1 MRNVLAHNQVSA
13 RRFIERFK
21 TAFTTR
27 SDGSTWPKWNR
38 TWKHA
43 DQYFRALIRPGRR
56 KSITGLAK
64 RMNADQERL
73 ERFVRES
80 PWEHTE
86 VKRHLRA
93 TAPDIVQGSDAAV
106 IVDGMGIPKQ
116 GDHSVGVTDQWCGAS
131 GGVDNCQV
139 TINCTLA
146 RPGERCNA
154 DQVTWPLGSRLY
166 VPKEWTGEDDSVYDD
181 QHERE
186 RYAQLQEDAG
196 IPDDIEYQPKYDIAA
211 DLVEQAVQ
219 ADIDHACVLGDT
231 NFGRRSSFR
240 ERLRDLG
247 EPYLLEIET
256 SGLNVVPE
264 EAEVLEPGPTDGP
277 GPARQYH
284 TVPDEIETE
293 TAAEIVEDLDE
304 DDWTEVT
311 WNEGTNGDLT
321 GSFHRTRVRVCTDAY
336 FGRVGEE
343 TGWLLLQR
351 DHQSG
356 TNDGE
361 GELKAWMCWGLDEAS
376 LEELVTWAHLRWT
389 IEQFH
394 RDIKQILGADEFQG
408 RSWRGFH
415 HHMAVVLLTQAFVAS
430 QRLETGEEYAGFDS
444 FEEVAQQLVRV
455 AAVQRLMEKHGFDRE
470 TAEEVGIDMLRGF
483 SEWG

>member
-1 MRNVLAHNQVSA
+1 MA
-13 RRFIERFK
+13 
-21 TAFTTR
+21 
-27 SDGSTWPKWNR
+27 
-38 TWKHA
+38 
-43 DQYFRALIRPGRR
+43 
-56 KSITGLAK
+56 
-64 RMNADQERL
+64 
-73 ERFVRES
+73 
-80 PWEHTE
+80 
-86 VKRHLRA
+86 
-93 TAPDIVQGSDAAV
+93 
-106 IVDGMGIPKQ
+106 
-116 GDHSVGVTDQWCGAS
+116 
-131 GGVDNCQV
+131 
-139 TINCTLA
+139 
-146 RPGERCNA
+146 
-154 DQVTWPLGSRLY
+154 
-166 VPKEWTGEDDSVYDD
+166 GEDDSVYDD

-186 RYAQLQEDAG
+186 RYAQLQEDAD

-211 DLVEQAVQ
+211 NLVEQAVQ

-247 EPYLLEIET
+247 EPYLLDIET
-256 SGLNVVPE
+256 SRLNVVPE

-361 GELKAWMCWGLDEAS
+361 GELKAWMCWSLDEAS

-408 RSWRGFH
+408 RTWRGFH

-444 FEEVAQQLVRV
+444 FEEVAQQVVCV
-455 AAVQRLMEKHGFDRE
+455 AAIQRLMEKHGFDRK
-470 TAEEVGIDMLRGF
+470 TAEEVGVDMLRGF
-483 SEWG
+483 SEWGYSLRPENALR

>member
-1 MRNVLAHNQVSA
+1 MRDILAHNQVPA
-13 RRFIERFK
+13 RRFIEQFK

-27 SDGSTWPKWNR
+27 LDGSTWPKWNR

-43 DQYFRALIRPGRR
+43 DQYFRSLVRPGRR
-56 KSITGLAK
+56 KSVTGLAK
-64 RMNADQERL
+64 RVNTDQERL

-86 VKRHLRA
+86 VKRHLCA

-106 IVDGMGIPKQ
+106 IIDGMGIPKQ

-166 VPKEWTGEDDSVYDD
+166 VPKGWTDKDDSVYDD

-256 SGLNVVPE
+256 SRLNVVPE

-304 DDWTEVT
+304 DGWMEVT

-408 RSWRGFH
+408 RTWRGFH
-415 HHMAVVLLTQAFVAS
+415 HHIAVVLLTQAFVAS

-444 FEEVAQQLVRV
+444 FEEAAQRVVRM
-455 AAVQRLMEKHGFDRE
+455 AAIQRLMEKHGLDRK
-470 TAEEVGIDMLRGF
+470 TAEEVGVDMLRGF

>member
-1 MRNVLAHNQVSA
+1 VRQAASTTAKSRSTA
-13 RRFIERFK
+13 RSP
-21 TAFTTR
+21 A
-27 SDGSTWPKWNR
+27 
-38 TWKHA
+38 
-43 DQYFRALIRPGRR
+43 RA
-56 KSITGLAK
+56 
-64 RMNADQERL
+64 
-73 ERFVRES
+73 
-80 PWEHTE
+80 
-86 VKRHLRA
+86 
-93 TAPDIVQGSDAAV
+93 
-106 IVDGMGIPKQ
+106 
-116 GDHSVGVTDQWCGAS
+116 
-131 GGVDNCQV
+131 
-139 TINCTLA
+139 
-146 RPGERCNA
+146 GERCNA

-256 SGLNVVPE
+256 SRLNVVSE

-361 GELKAWMCWGLDEAS
+361 GELKA
-376 LEELVTWAHLRWT
+376 
-389 IEQFH
+389 
-394 RDIKQILGADEFQG
+394 
-408 RSWRGFH
+408 
-415 HHMAVVLLTQAFVAS
+415 
-430 QRLETGEEYAGFDS
+430 
-444 FEEVAQQLVRV
+444 
-455 AAVQRLMEKHGFDRE
+455 
-470 TAEEVGIDMLRGF
+470 
-483 SEWG
+483 